1 MSRKIFLNN
10 HFMYQCFID
19 QKIYKNLFIFYI
31 IYFYFILFF
40 MQNKIK
46 ISQVKI
52 DLYNFL
58 IFT

>member
-1 MSRKIFLNN
+1 MSHKIFLNN
-10 HFMYQCFID
+10 HFMYQ
-19 QKIYKNLFIFYI
+19 KIYKDLFIFYI

-40 MQNKIK
+40 MQNKKK